1 MGSLV
6 LISLRNKLT
15 VVVSLDKRN
24 KRPERVDKLEVD
36 MLEVDMLEVDV
47 VGRIATCLGREM
59 AEVSEAKM
67 DTSLR
72 AHSS

>member
-24 KRPERVDKLEVD
+24 KRPERVD
-36 MLEVDMLEVDV
+36 MLEVDV
-47 VGRIATCLGREM
+47 LEVDELEVDMVGRIPTFLGREM
-59 AEVSEAKM
+59 AEVSEARL